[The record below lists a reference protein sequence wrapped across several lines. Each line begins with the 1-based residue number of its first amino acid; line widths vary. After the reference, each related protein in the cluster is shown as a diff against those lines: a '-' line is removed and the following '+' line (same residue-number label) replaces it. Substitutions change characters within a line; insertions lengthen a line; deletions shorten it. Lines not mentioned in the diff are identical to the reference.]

1 MEKWKNEN
9 RNILE
14 QREQKAPPVKQ
25 RVAQLH
31 NPLFV
36 ESLFAAHY
44 SPECDDE
51 SVDFLAGVVNSESG
65 TY

>member
-9 RNILE
+9 RNIWDAARAE
-14 QREQKAPPVKQ
+14 RPPVKQ
-25 RVAQLH
+25 RVAQLY